1 MGTATVETNAS
12 NKMGHSTS
20 EGLDHLNPAGDARV
34 ERPAGLELLLD
45 VPARGRR
52 RQAVEDALRSAIR
65 DGRLPTGT
73 RLPSSRDLALHLG
86 LARGT
91 VAAAYEQ
98 LVAEGWLTARS
109 GSGTRV
115 AAGAS
120 TPATARRPSSTASP
134 TSHDLRPGRPDTH
147 TFPRA
152 AWSRAMRH
160 VLREAPADTFGAGDP
175 RGRMELR
182 RTLAAYLGRVRG
194 VRVDPSHLI
203 VCSGFTQAVGL
214 LTEVF
219 AQLGVRT
226 VGMEDPAVG
235 DHVSIVASRLDVA
248 DLPIDADGVSS
259 SALVASGAQAVVCTP
274 AHQFPLGMS
283 MSPARRAELLA
294 WADEGL
300 GWIVEDDYDGEFRY
314 DRRPIG
320 ALQARRPTRVV
331 YAGSTSKS
339 LGPGVRLGW
348 IACPPHLLD
357 PLTEAKRRARGTSP
371 LEQLALARMIEAG
384 DYDRHLRTVRREYR
398 RRRDLFAEA
407 VRSRLPGAH
416 LLGVQAGVQA
426 ILELPAGAPD
436 EMTVTRELRAASVE
450 LHPLSAYLRSAPVRP
465 RTSLVVGYGAPSA
478 SRYAAA
484 IEALVT
490 CLARLHRS

>member
-1 MGTATVETNAS
+1 
-12 NKMGHSTS
+12 MGHLRSK
-20 EGLDHLNPAGDARV
+20 GLDHLNLTGEGRV
-34 ERPAGLELLLD
+34 EEPAGLELLLD
-45 VPARGRR
+45 VPPHGRR
-52 RQAVEDALRSAIR
+52 RRAVEESLRSAVR
-65 DGRLPTGT
+65 TGRLLPGT

-86 LARGT
+86 LSRGT

-115 AAGAS
+115 AADVD
-120 TPATARRPSSTASP
+120 TPASARRHRP
-134 TSHDLRPGRPDTH
+134 TPPPAAHDLRPGRPDSH
-147 TFPRA
+147 AFPRA
-152 AWSRAMRH
+152 AWSRAMRRA
-160 VLREAPADTFGAGDP
+160 LREAPADTFEAGDP
-175 RGRMELR
+175 RGRTELR
-182 RTLAAYLGRVRG
+182 LTLAAYLGRVRG
-194 VRVDPSHLI
+194 VRTDPSHLI

-219 AQLGVRT
+219 AQLGVGT

-248 DLPIDADGVSS
+248 DLPVDADGVSHT
-259 SALVASGAQAVVCTP
+259 ALAASGAQAVVCTP

-283 MSPARRAELLA
+283 MSPARRADLLA
-294 WADEGL
+294 WADERV

-314 DRRPIG
+314 DRHPIG
-320 ALQARRPTRVV
+320 ALQARRPSRVV

-384 DYDRHLRTVRREYR
+384 DYDRHLRTVRRAYR
-398 RRRDLFAEA
+398 RRRDLLAEA
-407 VRSRLPGAH
+407 VRSRLPGAR
-416 LLGVQAGVQA
+416 LLGVQAGLQT
-426 ILELPAGAPD
+426 ILELPAGSPD
-436 EMTVTRELRAASVE
+436 ETTVTQALRAASIE
-450 LHPLSAYLRSAPVRP
+450 LHPLGAYLRSAPARR

-478 SRYAAA
+478 SRYAEAV
-484 IEALVT
+484 EALVN
-490 CLARLHRS
+490 CLRRLRPS